1 VSRFGSVF
9 DLTAAGVARLD
20 PRADVTNAEE
30 IDDDLHFRA
39 QGIGGF
45 SHSAGAD
52 SATQAAVA

>member
-1 VSRFGSVF
+1 
-9 DLTAAGVARLD
+9 LTSPRLAVARLD